1 MKLVGEYRAKVDA
14 KGRFRL
20 PVGISEQLNSKA
32 PYSFVMNRGLAKCLT
47 LYPENVWDEE
57 TEKMDQKLDELDPDD
72 ADFRRA
78 FYGGARPLETD
89 GSLRLNVPDFLIEYA
104 GIQKEVVL
112 VCMRKKIEVWSKEV
126 YEQDLNITPEV
137 FARLSR
143 KVSKKMKGE
152 TNE

>member
-20 PVGISEQLNSKA
+20 PVGISEQLSSGA

-47 LYPENVWDEE
+47 LYPEKVWDEL
-57 TEKMDQKLDELDPDD
+57 TEEMDQNLDELDPDD

-89 GSLRLNVPDFLIEYA
+89 GSLRLNIPDFLIQYA
-104 GIQKEVVL
+104 DIQKEVVL
-112 VCMRKKIEVWSKEV
+112 ICMNKKIEVWSKEV
-126 YEQDLNITPEV
+126 HDKDLNITPEV

-143 KVSKKMKGE
+143 KVSKKMKGQ